1 MNNDAQKKQIFIGEG
16 VQKPPAQQAS
26 GGFVYLNGERFY
38 KINCMDAMQPFFIS
52 LVSSSDHWLFIAST
66 GGLTAGRASAE
77 QALFPY
83 YTVDRITENNQNTG
97 NVAVLR
103 VTRQERCYLWEPFSE
118 RQPGI
123 YRVERSLYKNL
134 AGTMLIFEEA
144 NRDLDLVYRYA
155 WRTGEEFG
163 FIRTAWLVNGTSAP
177 CQVEL
182 VDGLQNLL
190 PANVSTQTQNIFSVL
205 LDAYKRSE
213 LDPETGLGIFAL
225 SSNLTDL
232 AEPSEALLAT
242 TVAQVG
248 LTGAD
253 YLLSTRQLEAFRS
266 GGDVYPEVDVRGQRG
281 AYLVH
286 TTLHLTPGEA
296 RAWHQ
301 VADVTQDHAAIAR
314 LRKLLRSNP
323 EQLFARVE
331 QDAASNQA
339 NLVKLVASADGL
351 QTSQDTLIT
360 SHHFANVLFNVMR
373 GGIFATNYSIQ
384 AADLREFIATHHPA
398 LLGDQAEFFS
408 RLPEHLTLQDL
419 QVRVGQVPSPD
430 LRRLCASYLPLT
442 FSRRHGDPSRPWN
455 RFNINVKNPD
465 GSLRLSYEG
474 NWRDIFQNW
483 EALAWSYPEFI
494 ESMLGIFLNATTVDG
509 YNPYR
514 LTRDGVDWEIPE
526 PHNPW
531 ANIGYW
537 GDHQIIYLQKLMEI
551 SAAIHPG
558 RLQGYLAQP
567 LFSYA
572 NVPYRLKPYQALLQ
586 DPYSTIEFDWDL
598 QKVIERRVREVGM
611 DGRLVAGPDGQVFHA
626 SLAEKLLTLLLAKLA
641 NFIPEGG
648 VWMNT
653 QRPEWNDANNALAG
667 KGLSVVTLGYLRRFL
682 VFCRA
687 LLDRCELPDVPVSR
701 EVARFYSQIADI
713 LTRFE
718 PVLLAGFNDT
728 QRRAMMDALGQAGS
742 DYRWNFYHH
751 GLSGEITALPAGQV
765 SRFLALAQ
773 AYVDGSLRANRRPDD
788 LYHAYNTLQLSQ
800 EGASVSYL
808 YEMLEGQ
815 VSILSSGLLSA
826 QEALAL
832 LDSLRSG
839 RLYRPDQHSYILY
852 PDRDLPGFLEKNCI
866 APERLKGLNLVRAL
880 GAAQDKRLL
889 HADVDGVYHFNGN
902 LRNIKDVNKVLAELE
917 VDPVYAPWVRV
928 EAEQVRQLFET
939 LFNHQH
945 FTGRS
950 GTFFAY
956 EGLGSIY
963 WHMVAKLLLAVQ
975 EAALKARG
983 EPDGE
988 ALSQALLEKYH
999 DIRRGLGFNKSPQV
1013 YGAFPTDPYSH
1024 TPKGQGAKQPGMT
1037 GQVKEEILT
1046 RQAELG
1052 LRIQDGRLTFDP
1064 FLLNPQELLHEPAT
1078 FTWIDVAGET
1088 QSIDLLA
1095 GALAYT
1101 CCQVPVLLQKASETY
1116 IEVHTAD
1123 GEVVSLIGD
1132 VLETAYSQHIF
1143 QRDGL
1148 VHHVCVHRKLIPN
1161 Q

>member
-1 MNNDAQKKQIFIGEG
+1 MIHNAQGDEIFIGDST
-16 VQKPPAQQAS
+16 QKPSAAQAS
-26 GGFVYLNGERFY
+26 GAFVTLNGERFY
-38 KINCMDAMQPFFIS
+38 KISNLDALEPFFIS

-66 GGLTAGRASAE
+66 GGLTAGRVSAE

-83 YTVDRITENNQNTG
+83 YTSDRITENYVNTG

-103 VTRQERCYLWEPFSE
+103 ATRQGKCYLWELFSE
-118 RQPGI
+118 RQRGI

-144 NRDLDLVYRYA
+144 NLDLDLVYRYA
-155 WRTGEEFG
+155 WRSGELFG
-163 FIRTAWLVNGTSAP
+163 FIKTTWLVNGTSAP

-182 VDGLQNLL
+182 VDGVQNLL
-190 PANVSTQTQNIFSVL
+190 PANVSTQTQNVFSVL

-248 LTGAD
+248 LAGAA
-253 YLLSTRQLEAFRS
+253 YLLSTRQLDAFRS
-266 GGDVYPEVDVRGQRG
+266 GGDIRPEVDVRGQRG

-286 TTLHLTPGEA
+286 TTLHLAPGET
-296 RAWHQ
+296 RAWHL

-314 LRKLLRSNP
+314 LRRLLRSKP

-331 QDAASNQA
+331 QDAAANQA
-339 NLVKLVASADGL
+339 NLVKLVANADGL
-351 QTSQDTLIT
+351 QTSQDALTT
-360 SHHFANVLFNVMR
+360 SHHFANVLFNILR
-373 GGIFATNYSIQ
+373 GGVFADAYWIQ
-384 AADLREFIATHHPA
+384 AADLRDFIATHHPA
-398 LLGDQAEFFS
+398 LLGEQAEFFS
-408 RLPEHLTLQDL
+408 RLPERLTLHDL
-419 QVRVGQVPSPD
+419 QARVGESPSPD

-465 GSLRLSYEG
+465 GSQRLSYEG

-494 ESMLGIFLNATTVDG
+494 EAMLGIFLNATTVDG

-514 LTRDGVDWEIPE
+514 LSRDGVDWEIPE

-551 SAAIHPG
+551 SAALHPG

-586 DPYSTIEFDWDL
+586 DPYSTIEFDWEL
-598 QKVIERRVREVGM
+598 QKVIEGRVREAGM

-641 NFIPEGG
+641 NFVPEGG
-648 VWMNT
+648 IWMNT

-687 LLDRCELPDVPVSR
+687 LFDGSAGQELPVSK
-701 EVARFYSQIADI
+701 EVASFYSQAA
-713 LTRFE
+713 E
-718 PVLLAGFNDT
+718 VLSRYQPLLSTGFNDQ
-728 QRRAMMDALGQAGS
+728 QRRAMMDALGQTGS
-742 DYRWNFYHH
+742 NYRWEFYHH
-751 GLSGEITALPAGQV
+751 GLSGEVTTLPGEQI
-765 SRFLALAQ
+765 SRFFELAQ
-773 AYVDGSLRANRRPDD
+773 AYVDGSLRANCRPDD

-800 EGASVSYL
+800 DGAAVSYL
-808 YEMLEGQ
+808 DEMLEGQ

-832 LDSLRSG
+832 LNSLRVG
-839 RLYRPDQHSYILY
+839 RLYRADQHSYILY

-866 APERLKGLNLVRAL
+866 APERFQGLNLVRAL
-880 GAAQDKRLL
+880 DAAQDKRLL
-889 HADVDGVYHFNGN
+889 HADVDGVYHFNGSI
-902 LRNIKDVNKVLAELE
+902 RNIKDVNKVLAELE
-917 VDPVYAPWVRV
+917 ANPVYTPLMRA
-928 EAEQVRQLFET
+928 EAGKIRELFEA
-939 LFNHQH
+939 LFNHQQ

-975 EAALKARG
+975 ETALKARG

-988 ALSQALLEKYH
+988 ALSRALREKYF

-1046 RQAELG
+1046 RPAELG
-1052 LRIQDGRLTFDP
+1052 LRIQDGRLAFDP
-1064 FLLNPQELLHEPAT
+1064 FLLNPDEFLASPAA
-1078 FTWIDVAGET
+1078 FTWIDLAGET
-1088 QSIDLLA
+1088 RSMDLPA
-1095 GALAYT
+1095 GAFAYT
-1101 CCQVPVLLQKASETY
+1101 CCQVPILLHPASETY
-1116 IEVHTAD
+1116 IEVHTVD
-1123 GEVVSLIGD
+1123 GVVVSHKGN
-1132 VLETAYSQHIF
+1132 VLDSAYSQHIF

-1148 VHHVCVHRKLIPN
+1148 VHHVCVHLSL
-1161 Q
+1161 